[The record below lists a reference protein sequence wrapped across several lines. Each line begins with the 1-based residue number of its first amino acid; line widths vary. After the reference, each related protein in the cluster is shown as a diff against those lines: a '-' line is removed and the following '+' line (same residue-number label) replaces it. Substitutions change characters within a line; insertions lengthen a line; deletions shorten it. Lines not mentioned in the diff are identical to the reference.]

1 MSVAR
6 GGVVDAAGG
15 TSRAAAFE
23 ALAEQHLESSYRL
36 ARAILGNMAEA
47 EDATHDALVQAWR
60 HWGQLRDPASFEHWF
75 DRIVVNTCRNRLRR
89 GPKWAM
95 TALRPDA
102 WPTRPDPM
110 SPVDDRDELA
120 TALARLKP
128 DHRIVV
134 ALRFY
139 RDMPL
144 EEIAARTGVPVGTVN
159 SRLHYALKQLRRGI
173 ER

>member
-1 MSVAR
+1 
-6 GGVVDAAGG
+6 
-15 TSRAAAFE
+15 
-23 ALAEQHLESSYRL
+23 
-36 ARAILGNMAEA
+36 
-47 EDATHDALVQAWR
+47 
-60 HWGQLRDPASFEHWF
+60 
-75 DRIVVNTCRNRLRR
+75 
-89 GPKWAM
+89 
-95 TALRPDA
+95 
-102 WPTRPDPM
+102 M